1 MLQDLPEVIDVAR
14 ARADLDPRITTQ
26 VFDLFKP
33 QPVAGA
39 RAYFMHAVLHD
50 WPDHAVLDIF
60 AQLRPAMRPG
70 YSKLLIADMV
80 IPPAGASLQQT
91 VMDVQMMSLLS
102 AQERTQAHWAG
113 LLEKGGFTNVKFHH
127 DGIGLEAVIEA
138 DLA

>member
-1 MLQDLPEVIDVAR
+1 MIDVANTIG
-14 ARADLDPRITTQ
+14 LDKRITTQ

-33 QPVAGA
+33 QPVSGA

-50 WPDHAVLDIF
+50 WPDQVVLQIF
-60 AQLRPAMRPG
+60 DNLRPAMRPG

-80 IPPAGASLQQT
+80 IPPKGASLQQT
-91 VMDVQMMSLLS
+91 VMDVHMMVLLS
-102 AQERTQAHWAG
+102 ALERTQAHWAE
-113 LLEKGGFTNVKFHH
+113 LLTKGGFTNIKFHH